1 MKKIIISLTFL
12 FCVTYMHSQNLQFSQ
27 VILVT
32 NMQTVPTGKIWK
44 VESFLPTTAK
54 VTSFVPTSFNITVNG
69 ISYPIGHSAYGNVSG
84 NNAEAW
90 SSEMVNTSLPLWL
103 PTGTTVAAGSGIGL
117 LSVIEFSAVP

>member
-1 MKKIIISLTFL
+1 
-12 FCVTYMHSQNLQFSQ
+12 MHSQNLQFSQ

-44 VESFLPTTAK
+44 VESYLPTTAK

-103 PTGTTVAAGSGIGL
+103 PAGATVAAGSGIGL